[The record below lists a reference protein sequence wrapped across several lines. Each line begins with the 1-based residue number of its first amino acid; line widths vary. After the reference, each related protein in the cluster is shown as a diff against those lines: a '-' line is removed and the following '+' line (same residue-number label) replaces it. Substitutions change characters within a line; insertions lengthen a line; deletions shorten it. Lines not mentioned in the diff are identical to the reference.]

1 MSLCRLFDFMKPN
14 HTGQRSL
21 LAGLAACCL
30 GVALASAQACGV
42 QWKKPTNHFDGVNE
56 FGNVDYFDEIGR
68 IDLGEGIEFPL
79 IIGFRSDWQRKS
91 PYLGQGWIVAL
102 LDSHFVQREANAF
115 TMISPDGYTFSF
127 GREPKNPSIL
137 SGNRGWKGE
146 IKGNTITVHATC
158 GWSLEFQNG
167 LLTKM
172 STPKNQV
179 VEIRRDREGVAQ
191 DVVSGATRLLKVERD
206 FQGNVVGLTLGND
219 GEAIKLEQVERPIVQ
234 TIAGQNVVGGKAQS
248 IGLIEE
254 VDGTKKE
261 YRYGVTEKLEPT
273 IEVVSADGNTRKISW
288 NPETKR
294 ILSDGDWKY
303 EIEPS
308 AVVGHNAAIGR
319 TNDRGGKEF
328 WHYDLL
334 KSEEYFKN
342 LNGHTTVKK
351 WFNSGKLAGKLRSIE
366 TKNDSVT
373 LYSKKFGYDD
383 KARLIRITEN
393 GESTEFI
400 YDNYSN
406 IVEQRLNGQAV
417 MQRTYDAQGRL
428 DTEQFSDGSRR
439 LISYSAERIIQT
451 SIDPTG
457 LSTSAE
463 IFNFQENISENQDVI
478 KSISDTV
485 SPYIEILNQYI
496 SKN

>member
-1 MSLCRLFDFMKPN
+1 MKPN

-219 GEAIKLEQVERPIVQ
+219 GEAIKLEQVERPIMQ

-308 AVVGHNAAIGR
+308 AILGHNAAIGR
-319 TNDRGGKEF
+319 TNAKEEKEF
-328 WHYDLL
+328 WHYNQA
-334 KSEEYFKN
+334 KGEEIA
-342 LNGHTTVKK
+342 LGADGVKK
-351 WFNSGKLAGKLRSIE
+351 ITTWFTSGKLGGKVRSVIQEVGENRFFLDRFSYNPDGTVARQIKKKRGIGYEVDIE
-366 TKNDSVT
+366 ARKLPST
-373 LYSKKFGYDD
+373 LEEDIRLPGSKKIVDGRENHFFENMEKILSHYNDETHITRVYD
-383 KARLIRITEN
+383 
-393 GESTEFI
+393 
-400 YDNYSN
+400 
-406 IVEQRLNGQAV
+406 
-417 MQRTYDAQGRL
+417 
-428 DTEQFSDGSRR
+428 
-439 LISYSAERIIQT
+439 
-451 SIDPTG
+451 
-457 LSTSAE
+457 
-463 IFNFQENISENQDVI
+463 I
-478 KSISDTV
+478 KGMKTHT
-485 SPYIEILNQYI
+485 L
-496 SKN
+496 K